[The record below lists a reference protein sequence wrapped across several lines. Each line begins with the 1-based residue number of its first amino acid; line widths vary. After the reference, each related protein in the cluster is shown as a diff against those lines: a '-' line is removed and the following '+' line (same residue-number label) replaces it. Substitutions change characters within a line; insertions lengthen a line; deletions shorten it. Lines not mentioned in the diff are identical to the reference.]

1 MARCWPL
8 VAAFPLTLI
17 GIDPFEDRSSF
28 AMIVLRWLVNF
39 FLRIAQQ
46 CAEPFVYFYEHWLL
60 RDPDMPM
67 PAWVEQRRKYFKRSI
82 PAMLAGL
89 GVLGIGIL
97 GAASSSGVQ
106 KRYRERLD
114 GFAGGTQEIQIAR
127 LGQRIVSDSSI
138 FGSEDRFELA
148 CRLSE
153 LDSEI
158 CTAQSD
164 RLLDDL
170 APGDSQGYA
179 PAHRLRALA
188 QSRILSQRP
197 VDPGELESLGWHVQQ
212 SLGIEDE
219 ALQRTRSDFYLA
231 TGKINLATSELSKLA
246 NVAPDYWFALA
257 EVLLARGDLNSARNA
272 LGRAAGAFE
281 KLVSL
286 NPADIEARIRYA
298 TALGRLGEFDSAIE
312 IMSNGWKLTPDER
325 FREGLCEVYLM
336 KFQKNRN
343 LQGPIEPQWEYL
355 QSALEWNPKN
365 RLVYEAL
372 SQLCADVRVRAFAP
386 MVRSKI
392 DSLLDAP
399 EFSSELMFAKSNL
412 LLVDKQFG
420 LAIEA
425 LGQIVQK
432 DPKFH
437 PAMNNLAWLLI
448 DQATVLPEHL
458 EQAQLHAKRAVELL
472 PSSASYRDTLGMVFF
487 KQRRW
492 TEAIAEFEVA
502 LRNSQNSLPTLE
514 KIAQAYQELGQLE
527 LSNQYRS
534 RIEQLRSVGGSAKS
548 K

>member
-1 MARCWPL
+1 M
-8 VAAFPLTLI
+8 
-17 GIDPFEDRSSF
+17 
-28 AMIVLRWLVNF
+28 MVLRWLVEF
-39 FLRIAQQ
+39 FLRIVQQ
-46 CAEPFVYFYEHWLL
+46 CAEPFVYLYEYWFCS
-60 RDPDMPM
+60 DPDMPI
-67 PAWVEQRRKYFKRSI
+67 PVWVEQRRKYLKRSI
-82 PAMLAGL
+82 PAILAGL
-89 GVLGIGIL
+89 SVLGIGIL
-97 GAASSSGVQ
+97 GVASSSGVQ
-106 KRYRERLD
+106 KRYRERLE
-114 GFAGGTQEIQIAR
+114 GIAEGTQENQIAR
-127 LGQRIVSDSSI
+127 LGQRIVSEGSI
-138 FGSEDRFELA
+138 FGSEERFELA
-148 CRLSE
+148 CRWSE

-158 CTAQSD
+158 CSAQSD
-164 RLLDDL
+164 RLLDYL

-188 QSRILSQRP
+188 QSKILGQRP

-246 NVAPDYWFALA
+246 NVSPDYWFALA
-257 EVLLARGDLNSARNA
+257 EVLLARGDLNLARNA

-298 TALGRLGEFDSAIE
+298 TALGRLGEFDASIE

-336 KFQKNRN
+336 KFQKQRN
-343 LQGPIEPQWEYL
+343 LQGPVEQQWEYL

-365 RLVYEAL
+365 RLIYEGL
-372 SQLCADVRVRAFAP
+372 SQLCADARVRAIAP

-399 EFSSELMFAKSNL
+399 EFSSELLFAKSNL

-425 LGQIVQK
+425 LRQIVQK
-432 DPKFH
+432 DQEFH

-448 DQATVLPEHL
+448 DQATVLPEHF
-458 EQAQLHAKRAVELL
+458 EQAHRNAKRAVELL
-472 PSSASYRDTLGMVFF
+472 PSSASYRDTLGLVLF
-487 KQRRW
+487 KQGRW
-492 TEAIAEFEVA
+492 TEAIAEFEVS
-502 LRNSQNSLPTLE
+502 LRSSQNSLPTLE
-514 KIAQAYQELGQLE
+514 KISQAYRELGQIE
-527 LSNQYRS
+527 LSDQYRS
-534 RIEQLRSVGGSAKS
+534 RIEQLRSVSGSAKP